1 MNTRGLTVEEARALR
16 LARARRI
23 AALNREGM
31 SDRRIAAEL
40 GVALNVVRAAL
51 AMPARELRG

>member
-1 MNTRGLTVEEARALR
+1 MNARGLTLEEARRLR
-16 LARARRI
+16 LDRARRI
-23 AALNREGM
+23 AALNLDGL